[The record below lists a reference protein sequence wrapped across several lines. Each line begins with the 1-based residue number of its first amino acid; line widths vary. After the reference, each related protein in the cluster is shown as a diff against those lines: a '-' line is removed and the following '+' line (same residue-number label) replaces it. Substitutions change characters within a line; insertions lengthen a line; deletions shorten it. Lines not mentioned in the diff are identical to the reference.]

1 MVAVLGIV
9 AVVGVARTELSDEDP
24 LDIRPL
30 DTEDLE
36 EGDRE
41 EFEELERLELRLAVL
56 EDAMVDNIDAEAE
69 ARFAEDEIDDER
81 LEFEELDAGDD
92 DELLEDDRLL
102 DVEEILLDDRDAETE
117 TISAEDETADILVV
131 KDERTVRLVEDVDVT
146 KTEDDG
152 GLIREMLEEA
162 LEDVNEE
169 GAEVVKVSGDVKVVR
184 AKTGDDAEGT
194 DEDNEEGTKGPD
206 GDDTWVG
213 STVLAASRVDA
224 DKVLCGGN
232 EGDKVTWVR
241 DNDTEVTSG
250 SVDGSS
256 DGDDDDDGSSDG
268 DDDDDGSVLVLKPV
282 DTGSVE
288 DGRTLVEETTNEIGD
303 VVDNVTAFD
312 PLLAV
317 VEMLDTSA
325 EAEGCETDADVAG
338 TALVGVALEERVLT
352 MFTLLDELLEKLLV
366 AELSDAEA
374 VTPPAKLLSEDDVDD
389 ETLEEL
395 DEEALELRT
404 GDRELEELELDE
416 DEALETDA
424 LICPAVLLSEDDTLD
439 EDEDDRL
446 EFDEEDS
453 VDELLLDAEKLD
465 EDDENEESEL
475 EVDVVVVVTPV
486 YTTLPAELVVYPVG
500 YTVMVTVTGHD
511 SKLWSSRAKSSGFVE
526 YIIFVKAIGNSA

>member
-194 DEDNEEGTKGPD
+194 DEDKVMVNDEEEPKPKNVELDGVMTWTGRGNDDVFSKDEEGTKGPD

-338 TALVGVALEERVLT
+338 TALVVDPEDADDVVIV
-352 MFTLLDELLEKLLV
+352 M
-366 AELSDAEA
+366 AEA
-374 VTPPAKLLSEDDVDD
+374 LTDVPVTDIAAVD
-389 ETLEEL
+389 
-395 DEEALELRT
+395 
-404 GDRELEELELDE
+404 
-416 DEALETDA
+416 
-424 LICPAVLLSEDDTLD
+424 
-439 EDEDDRL
+439 
-446 EFDEEDS
+446 
-453 VDELLLDAEKLD
+453 
-465 EDDENEESEL
+465 
-475 EVDVVVVVTPV
+475 
-486 YTTLPAELVVYPVG
+486 
-500 YTVMVTVTGHD
+500 
-511 SKLWSSRAKSSGFVE
+511 
-526 YIIFVKAIGNSA
+526 